1 MRLRTLAAAGTA
13 FVAVVLGGLYAWTR
27 PAAIAPAAAPPPPL
41 STAVLAAGARVVA
54 LGDCMVCHTAPDGPA
69 YAGGLGLKTP
79 FGIIYST
86 NITPD
91 PETGIG
97 RWTSAAFRRALREG
111 VARDGHLL
119 YPAFPYIHYTRM
131 SDEDIELAY
140 AWLMSRPP
148 VRVKQ
153 PDNDLAFPL
162 NFRPLL
168 AFWNALYLRPG
179 DGAAPGTGQVE
190 RGRYLVDT
198 LGHCASCHSGMNVL
212 GGERSPAFQGGTV
225 DGWHAPAL
233 TRLAQGSAPWTR
245 AELADY
251 LQGGLALAHGAAKGP
266 MRPVTERLAGVPR
279 ADVEAMAAYLMT
291 IQQPAAAAA
300 VPAAAQTGT
309 PGAALFAAACAGC
322 HTPAAPMMR
331 LGGRPGLDR
340 SSAVLG
346 DDASNFI
353 QTVLHG
359 IPWERPAPG
368 GAAAAYMPP
377 FADVLSD
384 AQVAELAAWVRTGAG
399 RPDWPGVA
407 AASAKLRKEMQ
418 P

>member
-27 PAAIAPAAAPPPPL
+27 PEAIAPVAGPPRPL
-41 STAVLAAGARVVA
+41 SPAVLAAGARVVA
-54 LGDCMVCHTAPDGPA
+54 LGDCMVCHTAPEGPA

-97 RWTSAAFRRALREG
+97 RWTSAAFKRALREG

-291 IQQPAAAAA
+291 IQQPAAAPA
-300 VPAAAQTGT
+300 VPDAAQTGT
-309 PGAALFAAACAGC
+309 SGAALFAAACAGC

-346 DDASNFI
+346 DDPSNFI

-384 AQVAELAAWVRTGAG
+384 AEVAELAAWVRTGAG
-399 RPDWPGVA
+399 RPAWPGVA